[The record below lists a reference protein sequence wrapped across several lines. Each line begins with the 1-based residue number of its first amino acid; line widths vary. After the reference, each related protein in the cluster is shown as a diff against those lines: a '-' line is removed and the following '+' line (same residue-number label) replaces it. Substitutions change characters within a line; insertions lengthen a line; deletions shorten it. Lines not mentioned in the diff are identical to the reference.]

1 MSSVSSTKPH
11 RGHFATR
18 LGIILA
24 TAGSSVG
31 LGNIWRFPVEA
42 GQNGGA
48 AFILVYLACVL
59 LFGIPMMTA
68 EFILGRRTHT
78 DIASAYKQL
87 QPTSHSFF
95 HHHFPFLNFHLAGYA
110 GILCV
115 TLIFSY
121 YSVVAGWVL
130 HYALQALTGQLSA
143 VTDTASAFITFSSS
157 TWKPLFCTMAI
168 ILLTYVIIRRGIQRG
183 IERFSKLLMPLL
195 LILLLLLAIGSLTM
209 PGAAAG
215 VRFLLQPDFSRL
227 TPAVVLSAL
236 GQAFFSLSIAIGCLS
251 TYASYFRSNVPLVR
265 TAACVVGIDTAV
277 AILSGFIIFP
287 AVFSVSDVA
296 PDAGP
301 GLVFVTL
308 PAIFNSLF
316 SGLPLLAWLFS
327 VMFYLLLVLA
337 ALTSTLSMH
346 EEVTAFFVDHYRLS
360 RQRAAAIVTAIV
372 VVLGILCCLSF
383 GPLANLHFQFSS
395 FRFHFSFFDFFND
408 VTALYIMPL
417 CGIVLSIFVGW
428 RLPLRLQ
435 VEELTNHGTL
445 HLPRPLLRTIL
456 FLIRW
461 VAPSAILLIFLLT
474 Q

>member
-1 MSSVSSTKPH
+1 M
-11 RGHFATR
+11 
-18 LGIILA
+18 
-24 TAGSSVG
+24 
-31 LGNIWRFPVEA
+31 
-42 GQNGGA
+42 
-48 AFILVYLACVL
+48 
-59 LFGIPMMTA
+59 
-68 EFILGRRTHT
+68 
-78 DIASAYKQL
+78 
-87 QPTSHSFF
+87 
-95 HHHFPFLNFHLAGYA
+95 
-110 GILCV
+110 

-130 HYALQALTGQLSA
+130 HYALQALSGHLSS
-143 VTDTASAFITFSSS
+143 VTDTAAAFTAFSTS
-157 TWKPLFCTMAI
+157 TWTPLACTIAI
-168 ILLTYVIIRRGIQRG
+168 ILLTHVIIQRGVQRG

-195 LILLLLLAIGSLTM
+195 LILLLLLAAGALTM

-215 VRFLLQPDFSRL
+215 VRFLLQPDFTRL

-251 TYASYFRSNVPLVR
+251 TYASYFRADVPLVR
-265 TAACVVGIDTAV
+265 TAASVVGIDTAV

-308 PAIFNSLF
+308 PAIFNNLF
-316 SGLPLLAWLFS
+316 SGLPVLGWLFS

-346 EEVTAFFVDHYRLS
+346 EEVTAFFVDHRHLS
-360 RQRAAAIVTAIV
+360 RGRAALYVTLIVIA
-372 VVLGILCCLSF
+372 LGILCCLSF
-383 GPLANLHFQFSS
+383 GPLADLTFFSYQL
-395 FRFHFSFFDFFND
+395 SFFNCFND

-428 RLPLRLQ
+428 RLPLRLL
-435 VEELTNHGTL
+435 VEELTNHGS
-445 HLPRPLLRTIL
+445 LPDPKFKLSFFNFQFSLIRAIL

-461 VAPSAILLIFLLT
+461 VAPTAILLIFALA
-474 Q
+474 